1 MKKSQLKKLIRESIK
16 ELSEQN
22 LGPEDFGPQPDDQ
35 PADSTANQWFM
46 EVRLRTCNGTMQ
58 TPMCLNSQAGYEI
71 GHQFK
76 HYDVMNNVRTSFIED
91 IIGVGW
97 CFNST
102 IGYGNE
108 PSIQSDILEDPYVG
122 ACEANPNSTFVAEP
136 DDSVVSPTDPNPDYD
151 PVAASTFD
159 FPQGFEPSEWA
170 QGWVTNLSQ
179 YMEEDMSGVC
189 NFITERI
196 ELWTSQYQTAGPLYQ
211 NQLVYKIQLGYFIL
225 QYLPCDG
232 SAGLPMLFEKKAMKA
247 LPSKLTSFLKNLA
260 KKTASN
266 LIKSLE
272 QKSRMKKL
280 ANIKPPRKR

>member
-1 MKKSQLKKLIRESIK
+1 MKKSQLKNLIRESIK
-16 ELSEQN
+16 ELSEQFGTPTTEQ
-22 LGPEDFGPQPDDQ
+22 GPP
-35 PADSTANQWFM
+35 DSTTNPAFM

-91 IIGVGW
+91 ILGIGW

-102 IGYGNE
+102 IGNPGE
-108 PSIQSDILEDPYVG
+108 PSLQSDILEDPYVG

-136 DDSVVSPTDPNPDYD
+136 DDSEAPVVSPTDPNPDYD
-151 PVAASTFD
+151 PAAASTLD

-232 SAGLPMLFEKKAMKA
+232 SAGSLSLLFEKKAMKA

>member
-1 MKKSQLKKLIRESIK
+1 MKKSQLKNLIRESIK
-16 ELSEQN
+16 ELSEQTT
-22 LGPEDFGPQPDDQ
+22 QP
-35 PADSTANQWFM
+35 PSNSTANPGFM

-58 TPMCLNSQAGYEI
+58 TPICLNSQAGYEI

-91 IIGVGW
+91 ILGIGW

-102 IGYGNE
+102 IGNPGE
-108 PSIQSDILEDPYVG
+108 PSLQSDILEDPYVG
-122 ACEANPNSTFVAEP
+122 ACEANPNSTFVADPEQP
-136 DDSVVSPTDPNPDYD
+136 SDDSVVSPTDPNPDYITSD
-151 PVAASTFD
+151 PSTLD
-159 FPQGFEPSEWA
+159 FPQGFEPNEWA
-170 QGWVTNLSQ
+170 QGWATNLSQ

-232 SAGLPMLFEKKAMKA
+232 SAGLPGAMLSEQKAMKA

-266 LIKSLE
+266 LMKSLE

>member
-1 MKKSQLKKLIRESIK
+1 MKKSQLKNLIRESIK
-16 ELSEQN
+16 ELSEQTT
-22 LGPEDFGPQPDDQ
+22 QQ
-35 PADSTANQWFM
+35 PADSTTNPGFM

-58 TPMCLNSQAGYEI
+58 TPICLNSQAGYEI

-91 IIGVGW
+91 ILGIGW

-102 IGYGNE
+102 LGNPGGAGLTGE
-108 PSIQSDILEDPYVG
+108 PSMQSDILEDPYVG

-151 PVAASTFD
+151 PVDASTLD

-232 SAGLPMLFEKKAMKA
+232 SAGLPMLSEQKAMKA